1 MADQKIS
8 QLAAAAALTGTELV
22 PIVQS
27 SSTVSTTPAAI
38 KTYATAE
45 LVSTYGFGN
54 TSRDVPD
61 LTAVAGNYS
70 QIGRLLSGATGG
82 TGVISSFVA
91 LPLDGTPTTAYVA
104 TANGRLWTGYKAS
117 AGGTPTWTEYAKLDS
132 PAITTRMAV
141 GGPVSTQALINANT
155 LASVTGNVIQYGINM
170 TPTIASDVTTSY
182 YGVRSAAPTAA
193 ASFTL
198 PLWCGF
204 QAGMTSVGAG
214 STITNAY
221 GFIADQSVGSSA
233 QVTNAYGLYSN
244 LASGIGTSR
253 WNLYNVGTAPNY
265 MAGGLGIGSTGVTGF
280 NLRVDRN
287 MTGATTFVAMRNAG
301 TAQSDVTASLTMYDS
316 VPFTA
321 GATYTLPILAHYRVQ
336 GATANAP
343 SIISNQYGFRV
354 LSNLTAA
361 TNNFAFQSDLAA
373 AANVWNIYF
382 ADTAQNYVR
391 GKIGVGSG
399 KTLPVA
405 EVDVNGQVAQSAAT
419 SITAAGT
426 TLATATQLTATF
438 NVVSTTPSG
447 TGVILPNVIGTA
459 FWVHNAGANALL
471 VYPPSGTVNGT
482 ASHSLATTAKMQ
494 YIQITSGVWYT
505 MS

>member
-8 QLAAAAALTGTELV
+8 QLSAAAALTGTELV

-61 LTAVAGNYS
+61 LTVVAGNYS

-82 TGVISSFVA
+82 TGVISAFVA
-91 LPLDGTPTTAYVA
+91 LPLDGTPTTTYVA
-104 TANGRLWTGYKAS
+104 TANGRLWTGYKAG

-155 LASVTGNVIQYGINM
+155 VASATGNVVQYGLNM

-214 STITNAY
+214 STITSAY
-221 GFIADQSVGSSA
+221 GFIADSSVGSSA

-244 LASGIGTSR
+244 LASGIGTAR
-253 WNLYNVGTAPNY
+253 WNIYSVGSAPNY
-265 MAGGLGIGSTGVTGF
+265 LNGALGIGTTGVTGY

-287 MTGATTFVAMRNAG
+287 LTGATGVVAIRNA
-301 TAQSDVTASLTMYDS
+301 TTIQSDATSSATMYDS
-316 VPFTA
+316 VPFTV
-321 GATYTLPILAHYRVQ
+321 GATYTLPVLAHYRVQ

-361 TNNFAFQSDLAA
+361 TNNYAFQSDLAA

-382 ADTAQNYVR
+382 ADTAQNYIR
-391 GKIGVGSG
+391 GNVGIGSG
-399 KTLPVA
+399 RTAPSCAL
-405 EVDVNGQVAQSAAT
+405 DVNGQVAQSAAT

-426 TLATATQLTATF
+426 NLATATPLTATF
-438 NVVSTTPSG
+438 SVVSTTPSG

-471 VYPPSGTVNGT
+471 VYPPTGTVNGA

-494 YIQITSGVWYT
+494 YIQITAGVWYT

>member
-70 QIGRLLSGATGG
+70 QIGRLLSGAIGG

-104 TANGRLWTGYKAS
+104 TANGRLWTGYKAGAS
-117 AGGTPTWTEYAKLDS
+117 ATPTWTEYAKLTS
-132 PAITTRMAV
+132 PAFNSSLTVNGPFSGSTSFVAARSTGEIQSAV
-141 GGPVSTQALINANT
+141 TSSFTSFDSV
-155 LASVTGNVIQYGINM
+155 AS
-170 TPTIASDVTTSY
+170 
-182 YGVRSAAPTAA
+182 TAA

-198 PLWCGF
+198 P
-204 QAGMTSVGAG
+204 A
-214 STITNAY
+214 
-221 GFIADQSVGSSA
+221 
-233 QVTNAYGLYSN
+233 
-244 LASGIGTSR
+244 LAHFR
-253 WNLYNVGTAPNY
+253 A
-265 MAGGLGIGSTGVTGF
+265 
-280 NLRVDRN
+280 
-287 MTGATTFVAMRNAG
+287 TGATVN
-301 TAQSDVTASLTMYDS
+301 SPS
-316 VPFTA
+316 V
-321 GATYTLPILAHYRVQ
+321 V
-336 GATANAP
+336 
-343 SIISNQYGFRV
+343 SNQYGFRV

-361 TNNFAFQSDLAA
+361 TNNFGFQSDLAA
-373 AANVWNIYF
+373 AANVWNLYF
-382 ADTAQNYVR
+382 ANTAQNYVR

-426 TLATATQLTATF
+426 NLATATQLTATF

>member
-82 TGVISSFVA
+82 PGVISGFVA
-91 LPLDGTPTTAYVA
+91 LPMDGTPTTAYVA
-104 TANGRLWTGYKAS
+104 AGSGRLWIGYKS
-117 AGGTPTWTEYAKLDS
+117 SSGGTPTWTEFAKLAS
-132 PAITTRMAV
+132 PTFSGQVNVA
-141 GGPVSTQALINANT
+141 GNA
-155 LASVTGNVIQYGINM
+155 
-170 TPTIASDVTTSY
+170 
-182 YGVRSAAPTAA
+182 
-193 ASFTL
+193 
-198 PLWCGF
+198 
-204 QAGMTSVGAG
+204 
-214 STITNAY
+214 
-221 GFIADQSVGSSA
+221 
-233 QVTNAYGLYSN
+233 
-244 LASGIGTSR
+244 
-253 WNLYNVGTAPNY
+253 
-265 MAGGLGIGSTGVTGF
+265 
-280 NLRVDRN
+280 
-287 MTGATTFVAMRNAG
+287 TGATSYSVFRNTGAI
-301 TAQSDVTASLTMYDS
+301 QSDVVNAVSFDSLPSTAAS
-316 VPFTA
+316 
-321 GATYTLPILAHYRVQ
+321 ATTTTLAHYRAQ
-336 GATANAP
+336 GATLGASATLTA
-343 SIISNQYGFRV
+343 QYGFRI

-361 TNNFAFQSDLAA
+361 TNNYGFQSDLAA
-373 AANVWNIYF
+373 AANVWHLYLSG
-382 ADTAQNYVR
+382 TAQNYVR

-426 TLATATQLTATF
+426 NLATATQLTATF

-471 VYPPSGTVNGT
+471 VYPPTGTVNGT